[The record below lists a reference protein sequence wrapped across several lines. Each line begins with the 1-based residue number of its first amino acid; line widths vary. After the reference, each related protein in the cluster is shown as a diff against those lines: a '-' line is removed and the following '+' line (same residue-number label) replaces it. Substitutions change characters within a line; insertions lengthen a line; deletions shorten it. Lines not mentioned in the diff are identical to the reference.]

1 MGLEFNK
8 KLSNENL
15 DVLKQWKVLFNN
27 AYSNLMVEED
37 FLKDKSDLAYCH
49 YRVAREYNRI
59 NVNKTVSDG
68 LSFIAV
74 SYFQL
79 FLSQA
84 VNDEL
89 KSFKM
94 AMFDYTCEEL
104 SCKEKK
110 LQKFFDTLLSIT
122 VQDKKITYEE
132 TITFTKVVKS
142 CFEFTNIYLLSLEE

>member
-1 MGLEFNK
+1 MGLEFND
-8 KLSNENL
+8 KLSNESVE
-15 DVLKQWKVLFNN
+15 VLKKWKCLFNN

-59 NVNKTVSDG
+59 NVNKVVSDG
-68 LSFIAV
+68 LTFVAA

-79 FLSQA
+79 FLAYSL
-84 VNDEL
+84 NEEL
-89 KSFKM
+89 TKFKT
-94 AMFDYTCEEL
+94 AMYDYVCEEL
-104 SCKEKK
+104 NCNYKK
-110 LQKFFDTLLSIT
+110 LERILETLT
-122 VQDKKITYEE
+122 VINVEDKKITYEE